1 MALIVQKYGGS
12 SVRDVERMREVA
24 KRVIE
29 EYDSGNQVVV
39 AVSAMGKTTDNLLA
53 MVAEITNDPP
63 PREVDMLL
71 ATGEQIS
78 IALLSMVIISMGRK
92 AISFT
97 GPQVGIQTD
106 ASHRKARIKGIKG
119 TRLKNALKEGYIAVV
134 AGFQGETD
142 TEEITTLGRG
152 GSDTTAVALAAALK
166 ADRCDIFTD
175 VEGVYTADPRIVPN
189 ARLLEKITYD
199 EMLELASLGAK
210 VLHSRSVELAKNFN
224 VPLRVLSSF
233 SRHPGT
239 MVVEEQANME
249 DMVVSGIACSKNDAK
264 LTLIGVPD
272 KPGVAAGIFGRLG
285 ESNISVD
292 MIIQNLGADGV
303 NDISFTVSKEDLA
316 RAKDLTA
323 AICKELGARSIE
335 VEDNIA
341 KVSVVG
347 IGMKSHSG
355 VAGRIFRAMAKQGI
369 NIKMIATSEISISC
383 LIDTDKAEAA
393 VKAIHEEFGLG
404 TDKIAVVHHR

>member
-189 ARLLEKITYD
+189 ARL
-199 EMLELASLGAK
+199 
-210 VLHSRSVELAKNFN
+210 
-224 VPLRVLSSF
+224 
-233 SRHPGT
+233 
-239 MVVEEQANME
+239 
-249 DMVVSGIACSKNDAK
+249 
-264 LTLIGVPD
+264 
-272 KPGVAAGIFGRLG
+272 
-285 ESNISVD
+285 
-292 MIIQNLGADGV
+292 
-303 NDISFTVSKEDLA
+303 
-316 RAKDLTA
+316 
-323 AICKELGARSIE
+323 
-335 VEDNIA
+335 
-341 KVSVVG
+341 
-347 IGMKSHSG
+347 
-355 VAGRIFRAMAKQGI
+355 
-369 NIKMIATSEISISC
+369 
-383 LIDTDKAEAA
+383 
-393 VKAIHEEFGLG
+393 
-404 TDKIAVVHHR
+404 